1 MKDFTWKGMRCS
13 VWEPDG
19 ALKEVPLL
27 ILAGGEQEDVLFQR
41 LEKRYKKGA
50 PGLLIAF
57 QVSDWND
64 AYSPWPMEKIYRD
77 GSSFGGKGRWTLQW
91 LTEELIPW
99 ADQAYAVRVRMIA
112 GYSLAG
118 LFALWSFYE
127 SGLFDGCASCSGSL
141 WFAGWME
148 YAKTHR
154 TKRPSISYL
163 SLGRKEEKTKN
174 SYMQRVGDCTRQMAE
189 WQQEDPLIRE
199 NTLVWQDGGHF
210 NDPAGRVMAGMDWL
224 WNRLKTL
231 TDY

>member
-77 GSSFGGKGRWTLQW
+77 GSSF
-91 LTEELIPW
+91 
-99 ADQAYAVRVRMIA
+99 
-112 GYSLAG
+112 
-118 LFALWSFYE
+118 
-127 SGLFDGCASCSGSL
+127 
-141 WFAGWME
+141 
-148 YAKTHR
+148 
-154 TKRPSISYL
+154 
-163 SLGRKEEKTKN
+163 
-174 SYMQRVGDCTRQMAE
+174 
-189 WQQEDPLIRE
+189 
-199 NTLVWQDGGHF
+199 
-210 NDPAGRVMAGMDWL
+210 
-224 WNRLKTL
+224 
-231 TDY
+231 